1 MVNRVRALTL
11 LDGGMGRELKRV
23 GAPFQQPEWSA
34 LALMQA
40 PERVEQ
46 VHRSFIDAG
55 AQVITTNN
63 YAVVPFHIGEQRFA
77 EQGEALTVLSGQLA
91 RAAAGDSVRVG
102 GCLPPLRG
110 SYRPDRFDAKIAE
123 SNYPT
128 LVKALEPFV
137 DLWQA
142 ETMSCVDE
150 ARAVAAA
157 VEHSEKPLWISFTLL
172 DDVDIEQPCLRSG
185 ESLQAALDLAVEV
198 GAEALLFN
206 CSLPEVIGQA
216 IAQLGPLR
224 DQIAPELELG
234 GYGNTFTPRDPE
246 AEANAENAEMREE
259 VSPEHYAEMTAEWQR
274 DGASILGGCCGIG
287 PAHIAAIAQ
296 LNK

>member
-1 MVNRVRALTL
+1 MGKPNKALTI

-40 PERVEQ
+40 PERVTD

-63 YAVVPFHIGEQRFA
+63 YAVVPFHIGDQRFD
-77 EQGEALTVLSGQLA
+77 EQGEALTALAGQLA
-91 RAAAGDSVRVG
+91 RDVAGEGVRVG

-110 SYRPDRFDAKIAE
+110 SYRPDRFDAELAQQH
-123 SNYPT
+123 YPGI
-128 LVKALEPFV
+128 VRALDPYV

-142 ETMSCVDE
+142 ETISCLHE

-157 VEHSEKPLWISFTLL
+157 VAHSDKPVWLSFTLL
-172 DDVDIEQPCLRSG
+172 DELDTPEACLRSG
-185 ESLQAALDLAVEV
+185 ESLQAALALAIEV
-198 GAEALLFN
+198 GAAALLFN

-216 IAQLGPLR
+216 LATLGPLR
-224 DQIAPELELG
+224 DQRAPELELG
-234 GYGNTFTPRDPE
+234 GYGNTFTPRVPE
-246 AEANAENAEMREE
+246 AEANSDVAEMREE
-259 VSPEHYAEMTAEWQR
+259 VSPEHYAELAAGWQR
-274 DGASILGGCCGIG
+274 SGATLIGGCCGIG
-287 PAHIAAIAQ
+287 PEHIVALAK
-296 LNK
+296 LS